1 MIEDYKAARKMAE
14 DAVRKAVRSGTSPY
28 LPVLDALE
36 EVRSSAPQTRLGVL
50 ELPLSRIKG
59 NKRVSVS
66 HFGGTE
72 YIMADVI
79 RILPEKNDSK
89 ESRVYYE
96 YLDFYKV
103 TQNYLI
109 VFTEPGSYDKLAK
122 ITTWAHPSSTGVS
135 STPGSCSPCFPEDG
149 TGRP

>member
-59 NKRVSVS
+59 NKELARNNAFANNFMPLLEVNSE
-66 HFGGTE
+66 FAMKWELT
-72 YIMADVI
+72 
-79 RILPEKNDSK
+79 ILPENSILSS
-89 ESRVYYE
+89 EQHCFSVIGYNIQR
-96 YLDFYKV
+96 LFF
-103 TQNYLI
+103 
-109 VFTEPGSYDKLAK
+109 VFTEA
-122 ITTWAHPSSTGVS
+122 
-135 STPGSCSPCFPEDG
+135 
-149 TGRP
+149 